1 MPRSVFAFS
10 EFIFDS
16 GTGTLTRR
24 NRESR
29 LPEQTA
35 RLLQVLL
42 ERPNAL
48 VSREEIER
56 ALWPDESYVDHDQ
69 GINVAINRL
78 RQVLRDNPRNPQFL
92 KTIPKRGYSFCG
104 DVRVQALESKDE
116 SSIEKQAFSMPNPAA
131 LIPAAGLVSLLQAD
145 AAASREEEAPDWKQ
159 PSAGVLIPSQGSHS
173 TSSSRSRR
181 KVVTLALIAAVLV
194 TAAVGLALWR
204 KSKSISGAPR
214 SLRIGIAPLRVGDDP
229 QTRET
234 SESFRLQLSDAVSR
248 LPGVQVPAA
257 GAFVSA
263 RPEDIPRIARDLNLD
278 DLLLGSISRQQDQ
291 YDLKFELVRATDA
304 THLDSFEF
312 SGPKKDLPAIS
323 EMLQQDIFHYMQI
336 NSALLQSSKGS
347 TNDAQAYEYYLQGQ
361 FYMLE
366 RNPESLRRSLE
377 EFAKAT
383 ARDPGF
389 ALAYAGAATAY
400 LKLSEYDTDPANG
413 LLSKAEEYAQKA
425 VRQDVLLPQAHAVL
439 GVTAY
444 KQDRNFTRGEA
455 ELREAIRIDPTQA
468 AYRNW
473 LAVLLVQEGR
483 FDESIEEL
491 NKAENNDPY
500 WPSVYAMQGLAGVYA
515 RRDSYAIKAAKH
527 YVEVLPNLPVAHN
540 TMAWVYFDTRH
551 YEDAIREWR
560 EMALLQS
567 DSARVDLETRGLAVF
582 RSKGV
587 HAYAL
592 LRLDAIHQKRGIAQV
607 NDFMLAEWY
616 ACAGKREQT
625 LNELDHLV
633 AQRDPFILH
642 IGVDPLYDSFHEDPR
657 FLAIL
662 AKSGLSIPPSLK
674 NVNSHL
680 CEMKASL

>member
-1 MPRSVFAFS
+1 MPRSVYAFS
-10 EFIFDS
+10 EFTFDS

-48 VSREEIER
+48 VSREEIEQT
-56 ALWPDESYVDHDQ
+56 LWPDESFVNHDQ
-69 GINVAINRL
+69 GINVAVNRL
-78 RQVLRDNPRNPQFL
+78 RQVLRDNPKNPQFL

-104 DVRVQALESKDE
+104 NVSVQPLESREDSSPRR
-116 SSIEKQAFSMPNPAA
+116 SSINLTIPVLATAASHESQEPNGA
-131 LIPAAGLVSLLQAD
+131 IPAGEAQSPHWVVPLKETLPIPGRKAGTGLPGPRHRSVLLGAYIV
-145 AAASREEEAPDWKQ
+145 ALF
-159 PSAGVLIPSQGSHS
+159 VLTITGI
-173 TSSSRSRR
+173 
-181 KVVTLALIAAVLV
+181 L
-194 TAAVGLALWR
+194 LWR
-204 KSKSISGAPR
+204 KPKAVPSSPR
-214 SLRIGIAPLRVGDDP
+214 LLRVGIAPLRVGEDP
-229 QTRET
+229 QSREAA
-234 SESFRLQLSDAVSR
+234 ESFRLQLSDAIAR

-257 GAFVSA
+257 AAFVSA
-263 RPEDIPRIARDLNLD
+263 RPEDIPRIARELNLD
-278 DLLLGSISRQQDQ
+278 DLLLGSISKQQDQ

-312 SGPKKDLPAIS
+312 SGLKKDLPAIS
-323 EMLQQDIFHYMQI
+323 EMLQQDIFHYMQF

-347 TNDAQAYEYYLQGQ
+347 TNDPQAYEYYLQGQ

-366 RNPESLRRSLE
+366 RNPESLRRSLV
-377 EFAKAT
+377 EFDKAIS
-383 ARDPGF
+383 RDPGF

-400 LKLSEYDTDPANG
+400 LKLSEYDTNPGNG

-425 VRQDVLLPQAHAVL
+425 LKLDILLPQAHAVL
-439 GVTAY
+439 GTTAY
-444 KQDRNFTRGEA
+444 KQDRNFSRGEA

-483 FDESIEEL
+483 FDESIDEL
-491 NKAENNDPY
+491 NRAENNDPF

-527 YVEVLPNLPVAHN
+527 YEDLLPNLPVAHN

-551 YEDAIREWR
+551 YEDAIREWKQ
-560 EMALLQS
+560 MALLQG
-567 DSARVDLETRGLAVF
+567 DAVRVDLETRGLETL
-582 RSKGV
+582 RSKGI

-592 LRLDAIHQKRGIAQV
+592 LRLNAIQQKRGTSQV
-607 NDFMLAEWY
+607 NDFMPAEWY
-616 ACAGKREQT
+616 ACAGKRDLA
-625 LNELDHLV
+625 LNELDRL
-633 AQRDPFILH
+633 ASAKDPYILH

-662 AKSGLSIPPSLK
+662 SRSGLTIPPSLK
-674 NVNSHL
+674 HVNAHL
-680 CEMKASL
+680 CEQ